1 MAPAP
6 DIVSLSA
13 AQLEELLLELR
24 PLLPGPTYQLVQ
36 SLLRTLQWLMAAIEE
51 KKLSIA
57 RLQRM
62 IFGNQ
67 TEKTD
72 RLLASGS
79 SSIDTSPSGLKP
91 KRQGHG
97 RKGAKDYPGAKRIP
111 VPHPTHQPGGLAPN
125 ASRQTL
131 SAQSAPDHSPGG
143 STHRQRRFELERL
156 RCALRALFTARR
168 PRSWRSQTRS
178 SLGIMLSILRY
189 GAGLPMYRM
198 ENGKPPLASL
208 PASTQWQLID
218 RLPKPRLGFEALI
231 DVAAKAPS
239 PQR

>member
-111 VPHPTHQPGGLAPN
+111 VPHPTHQPGGLCPECLKGKLYLLKVPARIIRLVAQPIV
-125 ASRQTL
+125 
-131 SAQSAPDHSPGG
+131 SA
-143 STHRQRRFELERL
+143 TIFELERL
-156 RCALRALFTARR
+156 RCALCGPFSPRRR
-168 PRSWRSQTRS
+168 PRGWRSQTRS
-178 SLGIMLSILRY
+178 EPGDHVVHSPLRRRF
-189 GAGLPMYRM
+189 AHVS
-198 ENGKPPLASL
+198 NGKWQTAFGVPL

-218 RLPKPRLGFEALI
+218 RASQTRTWF
-231 DVAAKAPS
+231 
-239 PQR
+239 